1 MQQKASIATICCAVT
16 AGSAWS
22 RCFHKPRF
30 RPESSLRLEAH
41 SFSFCSE
48 NVMNKTTTLTAEL
61 EQKWNRLT
69 SHFLGITP
77 YPVWQYLQG
86 QNVEALVDRREQ
98 FLKDIKLA
106 SSLEER
112 VPRIAFAVRDCAGNP
127 VNILLLELD
136 GLILLA
142 TVGRRYRLL
151 SKDASIAGA
160 SVHFG
165 EPNEE
170 LSVAVSVESAMAIV
184 IATNGVP
191 CWACL
196 GPTGLKTLKVPETV
210 TKVRIFCDVE
220 PSGIMEEAAAVLA
233 DRIKKTGRTVFVLT
247 PPCSALGLVGKVC
260 WHDAWMMAGRELLHL

>member
-1 MQQKASIATICCAVT
+1 
-16 AGSAWS
+16 
-22 RCFHKPRF
+22 
-30 RPESSLRLEAH
+30 
-41 SFSFCSE
+41 
-48 NVMNKTTTLTAEL
+48 MNKTTTLTAEL

-69 SHFLGITP
+69 SHLLGITP
-77 YPVWQYLQG
+77 YPAWQYLQG

-106 SSLEER
+106 SSLEEKES
-112 VPRIAFAVRDCAGNP
+112 RIAFAVRDCAGNP

-142 TVGRRYRLL
+142 NVGKRYRLL

-210 TKVRIFCDVE
+210 KKVRIFCDVE
-220 PSGIMEEAAAVLA
+220 PSGVMQEAAAALA
-233 DRIKKTGRTVFVLT
+233 ARLQETGCNVTVLT
-247 PPCSALGLVGKVC
+247 PPCAALGLSGKVC
-260 WHDAWMMAGRELLHL
+260 WHDAWMMTGCDLLHL